1 VASPRGKSGRANET
15 FLSSQVFKEKEEKE
29 MMLRLSPFHGT
40 RGGGEVD
47 VKKTV
52 IEVDDFHNL
61 PFNPFMID
69 TAVLITVG
77 LAVVQLDSGST
88 DGDFLGSLS
97 GGNRSG

>member
-40 RGGGEVD
+40 RGGEVD

-69 TAVLITVG
+69 TAVF
-77 LAVVQLDSGST
+77 DH
-88 DGDFLGSLS
+88 
-97 GGNRSG
+97 GGFSCCPTRFWVD